1 AEDDVDARVS
11 HHDAEE
17 DHDHDDFDSF
27 VITAGAF
34 DDPAPLLAAISAA
47 IEAHDILR
55 VKGFVAVAGKPARLL
70 VQAVGPRI
78 QHHFDR
84 AWKSGEQRRTQL
96 VVIGQKGLD
105 RTAIE
110 AAISAATG

>member
-1 AEDDVDARVS
+1 M
-11 HHDAEE
+11 
-17 DHDHDDFDSF
+17 
-27 VITAGAF
+27 
-34 DDPAPLLAAISAA
+34 
-47 IEAHDILR
+47 
-55 VKGFVAVAGKPARLL
+55 KGFVAVEGKPARML

-84 AWKSGEQRRTQL
+84 AWKLGEPRRTQL

-110 AAISAATG
+110 AAISAAIG